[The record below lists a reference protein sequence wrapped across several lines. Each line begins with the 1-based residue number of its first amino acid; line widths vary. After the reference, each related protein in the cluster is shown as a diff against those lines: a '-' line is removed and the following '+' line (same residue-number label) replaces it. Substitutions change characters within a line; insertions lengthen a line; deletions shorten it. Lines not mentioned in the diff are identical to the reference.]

1 MSSQLVELHH
11 VTLLNQQRASELN
24 HVILLKINMQNW
36 IMCHCWLDN
45 AHVWGTFRT
54 WTPTPSMTCQ
64 TAVGLCRNSAPH
76 QIYISN
82 EFPHDFVDWSQH
94 THVTI
99 FVRSFVNLYTHHTSI
114 LSTLSTHAMP
124 FIKGKGL
131 SRKYTVHRSSSALLT
146 SIKSITYKM
155 SSKQTR
161 LEEIV
166 RRRAEAI

>member
-1 MSSQLVELHH
+1 
-11 VTLLNQQRASELN
+11 
-24 HVILLKINMQNW
+24 
-36 IMCHCWLDN
+36 
-45 AHVWGTFRT
+45 
-54 WTPTPSMTCQ
+54 MTRR
-64 TAVGLCRNSAPH
+64 TAVGPCGNSAPH

-82 EFPHDFVDWSQH
+82 EFPHDFVDQSQH

-99 FVRSFVNLYTHHTSI
+99 FARSFIDLYTHHTSI

-155 SSKQTR
+155 SSKQTQ
-161 LEEIV
+161 LKETV